1 MDTALRDTILDEHA
15 ALCAAFDAPLR
26 RIARRAVRVWFNRE
40 RLDQVLL
47 ESAGESL
54 QYDLIYAIDTDGRQV
69 SSNVYPDGID
79 VSAYG
84 QNLSR
89 RPYSVTASVL
99 NNAAFQGT
107 FLCDVYISQVTRR
120 PCVTVMR
127 GVTWGA
133 STLGFVAAD
142 FDLQQLPD
150 V

>member
-1 MDTALRDTILDEHA
+1 MDNTLRDTVLEEQA
-15 ALCAAFDAPLR
+15 ALCAAFDGPLR

-54 QYDLIYAIDTDGRQV
+54 QYDLIYAIDTGGRQI
-69 SSNVYPDGID
+69 SSNIHADSID
-79 VSAYG
+79 CSAYG
-84 QNLSR
+84 QDLSR

-133 STLGFVAAD
+133 GILGFIAAD
-142 FDLQQLPD
+142 FDLQQLPEL
-150 V
+150 